1 MPPKKKR
8 VLGRGMAEL
17 VDGSFSSMI
26 EPAAE
31 PARSASQPTPA
42 PEPPGS
48 AKEPATTSPAQ
59 PEPVAR
65 HVRTPSPRQ
74 PMLPSRE
81 SETHT
86 TIPPA
91 SSTAP
96 SPEPAAPAPPAS
108 PRPFD
113 VISVS
118 SGKGGTGK
126 SVLTSNL
133 GVLLAPG
140 TRVTILDADLGLA
153 NIHILFNLMPRY
165 NASHVITG
173 ERTLDEVIIQ
183 GPRGLGII
191 PGGSGIPELASLTE
205 GRFSSLVNGI
215 SALDRTTDLLLIDTP
230 SGIDR
235 QSLTF
240 LLASDQVLVV
250 TTEDVTAM
258 TDAYAVIKTVMTRR
272 PDATVT
278 LVVNQAR
285 SYADGLETF
294 HKVSHVAR
302 KFLGRELT
310 LGGVVPFDEM
320 VERSVAERLPVAL
333 SHPDC
338 PASRAMASVASRIGS
353 FHSRSQRAAQPF
365 TARLKR
371 LLSSPAPR

>member
-1 MPPKKKR
+1 MPPKKKK

-26 EPAAE
+26 EPAAAPSQRP
-31 PARSASQPTPA
+31 PARTVPAPTAKPQAPAAAPETAPAPQTPPPAATAPTP
-42 PEPPGS
+42 
-48 AKEPATTSPAQ
+48 
-59 PEPVAR
+59 
-65 HVRTPSPRQ
+65 
-74 PMLPSRE
+74 
-81 SETHT
+81 
-86 TIPPA
+86 
-91 SSTAP
+91 
-96 SPEPAAPAPPAS
+96 PEPAAAVSAPAPHAAAHMLRDPLPVEPAVAPGS
-108 PRPFD
+108 RPFD
-113 VISVS
+113 VVS
-118 SGKGGTGK
+118 IASGKGGTGK

-173 ERTLDEVIIQ
+173 EKPLDEVMIQ
-183 GPRGLGII
+183 GPRGVNLI
-191 PGGSGIPELASLTE
+191 PGGSGIPELASLTDM
-205 GRFSSLVNGI
+205 RFASLVSGI
-215 SALDRTTDLLLIDTP
+215 ASLDRSTDLLLIDTP

-240 LLASDQVLVV
+240 LLASDHVLVV

-272 PDATVT
+272 PDAVVV

-302 KFLGRELT
+302 KFLGRELA
-310 LGGVVPFDEM
+310 LGGIVPFDEM

-333 SHPDC
+333 SHPGC
-338 PASRAMASVASRIGS
+338 PAARAMASIASRIGS
-353 FHSRSQRAAQPF
+353 FHSRSARTGQQPF